1 MTVMRRAGPATRALA
16 LVLLLAAW
24 STEPRAAALTVTI
37 DNIRN
42 DKGDV
47 LISIYTS
54 AADWLEDSTPDH
66 DGKQKAQA
74 GSVVFKFDL
83 PPGVYA
89 AAAFHDENSNGV
101 FDTNFLGLPLEG
113 YAMSNDTR
121 PFLARPSFSAASF
134 TVPPEGAAIVMH
146 MGY

>member
-1 MTVMRRAGPATRALA
+1 MSAMRYTGPVARTLGLA
-16 LVLLLAAW
+16 LLLAGW
-24 STEPRAAALTVTI
+24 STQICAAELTITI
-37 DNIRN
+37 ENIRN

-54 AADWLEDSTPDH
+54 QTDWLEESTPDH

-83 PPGVYA
+83 LPGVYG

-113 YAMSNDTR
+113 YAMSNDAR
-121 PFLARPSFSAASF
+121 PFLSRPSFDAASF
-134 TVPPEGAAIVMH
+134 TLPPEGAAIVMH

>member
-1 MTVMRRAGPATRALA
+1 MSAMRYAGPVARALGLA
-16 LVLLLAAW
+16 LLLAGW
-24 STEPRAAALTVTI
+24 STQICAAELTITI
-37 DNIRN
+37 ENIRN

-54 AADWLEDSTPDH
+54 QADWLEESTPDH

-83 PPGVYA
+83 PPGVYG

-113 YAMSNDTR
+113 YAMSNDAR
-121 PFLARPSFSAASF
+121 PFLSRPSFDAASF
-134 TVPPEGAAIVMH
+134 TLPPEGAAIVMH